1 MGLRLQ
7 RCCPLGHWTQL
18 SNAMAVSTL
27 EGTQIWGSVWG
38 EGGGKWGPQRLS
50 TDTCPWEGGDH
61 RHTPTSSI
69 SLIHRSM
76 PSNDQRLVM
85 SYTRRI
91 PCKGDTSTERPRGHT
106 EGVLFWA

>member
-1 MGLRLQ
+1 MGATEA
-7 RCCPLGHWTQL
+7 PHGH
-18 SNAMAVSTL
+18 M
-27 EGTQIWGSVWG
+27 
-38 EGGGKWGPQRLS
+38 
-50 TDTCPWEGGDH
+50 PWEGGDH
-61 RHTPTSSI
+61 RHIPTSSI

-76 PSNDQRLVM
+76 PSKDQRLVM